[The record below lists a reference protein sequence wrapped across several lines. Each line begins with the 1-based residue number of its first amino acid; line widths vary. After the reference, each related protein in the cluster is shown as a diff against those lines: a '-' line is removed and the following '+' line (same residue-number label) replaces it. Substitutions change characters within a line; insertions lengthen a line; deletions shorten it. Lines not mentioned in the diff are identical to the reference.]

1 MKKLLLSTIIAT
13 FSLFTYAQNDPAVK
27 KIMNEVAAKYDSYKN
42 IEATFDFHLANERG
56 QIEHTSQGML
66 YLHKPKNQYN
76 ILLNE
81 GEIISNGKT
90 IWNISEEDKEINIS
104 DIDNNSNIIGPNNL
118 FTFYQKGYNYKL
130 LNRNNTNTG
139 ANKEIEL
146 IPIDTKTNYS
156 KIILNVSKNN
166 TINSVTLFDKSRRRY
181 IYTIKKLSSK
191 NELPASLFTLNKEK
205 YKNYYINDL
214 R

>member
-1 MKKLLLSTIIAT
+1 MKKLLLSTIITT

-27 KIMNEVAAKYDSYKN
+27 KIMNDVAAKYDNHKN
-42 IEATFDFHLANERG
+42 IEANFDFQLANERG
-56 QIEHTSQGML
+56 EIEYTSKGIL
-66 YLHKPKNQYN
+66 YLNKTKNQYN
-76 ILLNE
+76 ILLNG

-104 DIDNNSNIIGPNNL
+104 NADNNSNIIGPNNL
-118 FTFYQKGYNYKL
+118 FTFYQKGFNYKL
-130 LNRNNTNTG
+130 LNNNIST
-139 ANKEIEL
+139 NKEIEL

-156 KIILNVSKNN
+156 KIILNISKNN
-166 TINSVTLFDKSRRRY
+166 NINSVTLFDKSKRRY
-181 IYTIKKLSSK
+181 IYTIKKLNIK